1 MNDKMIIQIRRKKER
16 KIIGQ
21 NCNRNDDD
29 DDNINKK
36 KTEK

>member
-1 MNDKMIIQIRRKKER
+1 MNDKMIIQIRKK